1 MTGLTRSFG
10 SAIAVDNVDLTVKP
24 GEFMT
29 LLGPSGSGKTTT
41 LNMIAG
47 FLAPDSGRIMFDGRD
62 VSSLPANRRNIGM
75 VFQNYALFPTMSVRD
90 NVGYPLRQRRVK
102 ASQRRSQVDAALE
115 MVELGHLWDRRPA
128 ELSGGQQQ
136 RVALARAIVHRPPL
150 LLMDEPLGALDRRLR
165 DSLQSEIAAIHRHV
179 GSTVIYVTHDQDEA
193 LCLSDRIAVFRDGRI
208 EQLSSPSDMYEQPE
222 TSFVASF
229 LGDSN
234 ILVGTF
240 TRDGNLRLPDGTEV
254 RCGPADAGR
263 GDAAV
268 AGPATVVVRPERMR
282 LTELEATPRSGTNC
296 LVGVV
301 IEERY
306 LGATRMVALDVGGD
320 RRIVVR
326 ENSGAGQTRP
336 IGSRLRVCWEPA
348 DGVWI
353 DRGADR
359 HGESS

>member
-1 MTGLTRSFG
+1 
-10 SAIAVDNVDLTVKP
+10 VDNVDLTVKP

-47 FLAPDSGRIMFDGRD
+47 FLAPDGGHIRFDGRD
-62 VSSLPANRRNIGM
+62 VSKLPANRRNIGM

-90 NVGYPLRQRRVK
+90 NVGYPLRQRHVK
-102 ASQRRSQVDAALE
+102 ASERRSQVDAVLE
-115 MVELGHLWDRRPA
+115 MVELGHLRDRRPT

-136 RVALARAIVHRPPL
+136 RVALARAIVHQPPL

-165 DSLQSEIAAIHRHV
+165 DSLQSEIAAIHRQV

-234 ILVGTF
+234 ILAGTP
-240 TRDGNLRLPDGTEV
+240 TREGNLRLPDGTEI
-254 RCGPADAGR
+254 RCAPADAG
-263 GDAAV
+263 GSNAA
-268 AGPATVVVRPERMR
+268 ASGPAKVVVRPERMR
-282 LTELEATPRSGTNC
+282 LMDLEIAPRSGTNC
-296 LVGVV
+296 LVGSV

-306 LGATRMVALDVGGD
+306 LGATRMVTLDVGGD

-326 ENSGAGQTRP
+326 ENSGAGPSRP
-336 IGSRLRVCWEPA
+336 VGSQLRVCWDPA
-348 DGVWI
+348 DGVWV
-353 DRGADR
+353 DRATHR
-359 HGESS
+359 NGEGP